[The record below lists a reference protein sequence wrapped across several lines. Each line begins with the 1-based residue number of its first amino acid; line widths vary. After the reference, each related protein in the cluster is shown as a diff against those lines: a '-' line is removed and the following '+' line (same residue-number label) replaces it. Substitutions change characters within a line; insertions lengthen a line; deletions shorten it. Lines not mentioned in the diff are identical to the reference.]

1 MKNING
7 YQCEACGAVFN
18 DETECKEHEKY
29 CLLKSKT
36 FVIFKITLRL
46 NLNTFEVSFDK
57 IQINDAKCYDVEQRI
72 FSIINDASSD
82 LCSEKIKLEEVTQSY
97 ENESVCFSMYSEKD
111 IDFEPYLKM
120 FLKTFLLKT
129 QDNITNIIGT
139 L

>member
-29 CLLKSKT
+29 CLLKSKKY
-36 FVIFKITLRL
+36 VIFKIKLRL
-46 NLNTFEVSFDK
+46 NLNTFEISFDK
-57 IQINDAKCYDVEQRI
+57 VQINDAKCYDVEQRI
-72 FSIINDASSD
+72 FSVINESSLD

-129 QDNITNIIGT
+129 QDNIANVIGK